1 MADPAQP
8 SGLERLRGS
17 LARRIDRLPGPLRV
31 ALSGQ
36 RPARADGAA
45 LDPTLQLAVAL
56 RPRADRTHDAIHDPS
71 TSRARFRREILSTVG
86 APTPVAQVR
95 DLTVDGASG
104 PLRARLY
111 RPGTGPRPLLVYL
124 HGGGYVE
131 GDLDTADEGC
141 RILALESGHQ
151 VLSAEYR
158 LAPEHP
164 APAGIEDAVAA
175 FRWAQAHS
183 ARLEAASVSVGGD
196 SAGAALAAVVAQ
208 QTRGDRPP
216 AGQLLIYPPTDVPTP
231 YPSRRQFDGYFLT
244 EAQRVAYH
252 RAYTAGSDL
261 GADDPRISPL
271 YGRLDGLA
279 PALVVTAGF
288 DVLRDEVDAYAAA
301 LRLAGT
307 PVTHLR
313 YPSLPHGFVN
323 VTALSRASRAAL
335 AETARQ
341 WRAVVPGERI
351 V

>member
-1 MADPAQP
+1 MARETQP
-8 SGLERLRGS
+8 SGLERLRGAV
-17 LARRIDRLPGPLRV
+17 ARRIDRLPGAVRV

-36 RPARADGAA
+36 RSARADGVA

-56 RPRADRTHDAIHDPS
+56 RPSADRTHDAIHNPNK
-71 TSRARFRREILSTVG
+71 SRARFRREILSTVG
-86 APTPVAQVR
+86 TPTPIAQVR
-95 DLTVDGASG
+95 GLTVDGASG

-111 RPGTGPRPLLVYL
+111 RPEAGPRPMLVYF

-141 RILALESGHQ
+141 RILAVESGHQ
-151 VLSAEYR
+151 VLSVEYR

-175 FRWAQAHS
+175 FRWAQVH
-183 ARLEAASVSVGGD
+183 AAGLDATSVSVGGD

-208 QTRGDRPP
+208 ETSDDRPP

-231 YPSRRQFDGYFLT
+231 YPSRRQFDGYLLT

-252 RAYTAGSDL
+252 RAYTMGSDL
-261 GADDPRISPL
+261 GPADPRISPL

-301 LRLAGT
+301 LDLAGT
-307 PVTHLR
+307 SVTHLR
-313 YPSLPHGFVN
+313 YPSLPHGFAN
-323 VTALSRASRAAL
+323 VTALSRASRSAL
-335 AETARQ
+335 AEVARQ
-341 WRAVVPGERI
+341 WRAVVPA
-351 V
+351 